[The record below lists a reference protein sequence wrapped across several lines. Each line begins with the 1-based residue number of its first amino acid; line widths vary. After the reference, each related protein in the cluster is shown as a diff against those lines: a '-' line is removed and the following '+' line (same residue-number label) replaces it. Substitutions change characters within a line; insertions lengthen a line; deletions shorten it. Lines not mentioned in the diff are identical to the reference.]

1 MSREGEDRPGQPS
14 ETLAEPQDERNRFP
28 GLRVPGE
35 QEPVCHGP
43 ESDHLNRRENRG
55 GQRGKRK
62 RRPRPR
68 LEGRGEA
75 GESND
80 IAPIPCEGG
89 EGREGEHEGHES
101 EEPETPGALFARL
114 RRGHDLHAGGLVRTS
129 VSGVNESAAMAVQPL
144 LRRRIIRTINRRTIN
159 GTPTAIPRR
168 ATDVNG
174 PVGPAGVARS
184 RTSTTH
190 S

>member
-1 MSREGEDRPGQPS
+1 VASS
-14 ETLAEPQDERNRFP
+14 
-28 GLRVPGE
+28 
-35 QEPVCHGP
+35 
-43 ESDHLNRRENRG
+43 
-55 GQRGKRK
+55 
-62 RRPRPR
+62 
-68 LEGRGEA
+68 GRGS
-75 GESND
+75 G
-80 IAPIPCEGG
+80 
-89 EGREGEHEGHES
+89 
-101 EEPETPGALFARL
+101 TPGSTTGGGGGSAS
-114 RRGHDLHAGGLVRTS
+114 GAGGSIMITEVAMAGATGAVDGDDSSSGFGLVRTS

-144 LRRRIIRTINRRTIN
+144 LRRRIIRTINRRTTN